1 MTEITGATKSLMP
14 ELKDTEKALKLVSA
28 AYLTT
33 GSPFLK
39 RYTNKRKR
47 DSLDKARK
55 FIAEDL
61 EENGGNATLTEG
73 LRCIDRAVETWRK
86 EIGAQFGSE
95 EFLKL
100 VQEES
105 ENWRKASEVFNANDQ
120 GKITKLVNGWYNQT
134 LSHIVIDQGKW
145 KEGSRILEKA
155 GEEFYGADELNLTL
169 DMIYRASLVI
179 VENTR
184 HKEKGAKVL
193 VTWAQRFDSENK
205 PRLAAQTYYLA
216 GELYGQKVKNPKEA
230 YRNFVTSARRAW
242 KARYISKAIEAYM
255 EAGTS
260 SVDRA
265 LKWAWDK
272 IRRR

>member
-1 MTEITGATKSLMP
+1 MITGAIKSLMP
-14 ELKDTEKALKLVSA
+14 ELKDTEKALKLVNT

-47 DSLDKARK
+47 DGLDKARK
-55 FIAEDL
+55 LIAKDL
-61 EENGGNATLTEG
+61 EKNNGDAMLTEA
-73 LRCIDRAVETWRK
+73 LRYIDRAIETWRK
-86 EIGAQFGSE
+86 EVGAQFGSD

-105 ENWRKASEVFNANDQ
+105 ENWRKASEIFNANEQ
-120 GKITKLVNGWYNQT
+120 GRITKLVNGWYNQT

-145 KEGSRILEKA
+145 KEGSKILEKA
-155 GEEFYGADELNLTL
+155 GEEFYSVDELNLTL
-169 DMIYRASLVI
+169 DMIYRAALVI
-179 VENTR
+179 VDNTR

-193 VTWAQRFDSENK
+193 ETWAQRFDSENRLK
-205 PRLAAQTYYLA
+205 LAAQTYYLA

-230 YRNFVTSARRAW
+230 YRNFITSAKRAR
-242 KARYISKAIEAYM
+242 KARYITKAIEAYM

-260 SVDRA
+260 SIDRA
-265 LKWAWDK
+265 FKWVWDK